1 MRHRGAIYIE
11 NEAWKGEKSVEFE
24 SGIGVTVNDVSNA
37 VATSHRGAVCP
48 RRHYIFNQ
56 SDSNVL
62 KFKCSGKRTPE
73 LLLCLILAKIKF
85 FVIGDTENLL

>member
-37 VATSHRGAVCP
+37 VACNFPQRSCMP
-48 RRHYIFNQ
+48 
-56 SDSNVL
+56 
-62 KFKCSGKRTPE
+62 
-73 LLLCLILAKIKF
+73 
-85 FVIGDTENLL
+85 

>member
-62 KFKCSGKRTPE
+62 KFKCSGK
-73 LLLCLILAKIKF
+73 I
-85 FVIGDTENLL
+85 FVEASEDEK